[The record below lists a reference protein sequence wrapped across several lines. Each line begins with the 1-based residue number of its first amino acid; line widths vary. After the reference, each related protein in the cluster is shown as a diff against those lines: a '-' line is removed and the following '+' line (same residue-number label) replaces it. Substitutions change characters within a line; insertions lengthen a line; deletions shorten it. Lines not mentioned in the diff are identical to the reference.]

1 MRSMLIQ
8 IDEATYAALNEL
20 APAAKRQRAEFIRRA
35 LKDAIRAHQY
45 QRIRE
50 AYEKQP
56 DSGGDGDDWS
66 NAEAFEK

>member
-1 MRSMLIQ
+1 MLIQ
-8 IDEATYAALNEL
+8 IDEATLADLNEI

-35 LKDAIRAHQY
+35 LKEAIREHRY
-45 QRIRE
+45 RNMRE
-50 AYEKQP
+50 AYRKQP